1 MTNRL
6 IIALLAPAMTI
17 NLLMVCDGKGNRA
30 VAQNNNL
37 SENDVENFF
46 RQHTVEGNHAVAMKK
61 RSLGTVTYFAT
72 VHGYP
77 NNLAV
82 CEEVLAPYNK
92 DVSRSAI
99 SGEYFC
105 EVLH

>member
-6 IIALLAPAMTI
+6 IIALLAPAMAI

-46 RQHTVEGNHAVAMKK
+46 RQHTGEGNLAVARTK
-61 RSLGTVTYFAT
+61 RSLGTGTYFAT

-77 NNLAV
+77 NNLAG
-82 CEEVLAPYNK
+82 CEEVLAPYNT

>member
-1 MTNRL
+1 
-6 IIALLAPAMTI
+6 
-17 NLLMVCDGKGNRA
+17 
-30 VAQNNNL
+30 
-37 SENDVENFF
+37 
-46 RQHTVEGNHAVAMKK
+46 MKK

-82 CEEVLAPYNK
+82 CEEVLAPYNT

>member
-1 MTNRL
+1 MTSNL
-6 IIALLAPAMTI
+6 ILAVLAQVIAVILLLGC
-17 NLLMVCDGKGNRA
+17 NGEDDHA
-30 VAQNNNL
+30 VAQGNDL
-37 SENDVENFF
+37 SETDVENFF
-46 RQHTVEGNHAVAMKK
+46 RQHTIEGSNAVAMKK

-92 DVSRSAI
+92 DASRSAI

-105 EVLH
+105 EVLR

>member
-1 MTNRL
+1 
-6 IIALLAPAMTI
+6 
-17 NLLMVCDGKGNRA
+17 MVCDGKGNHA

-82 CEEVLAPYNK
+82 CEEVLAPYNT